1 MVKKIRP
8 FILFT
13 LLFFIL
19 FLTACGS
26 GGTVGVPTPGD
37 GKELKVHFID
47 VGQADSILVQTPE
60 GKAILIDGGN
70 NDDGFKVINYIKS
83 QGVKELAAVVA
94 THPHEDHIGGLDNVI
109 KEIPVAAVYMPNV
122 VTTTRTFED
131 FINAVKASGATRIRA
146 RGGVKMDIPGLSV
159 EFLAP
164 NSNSYD
170 ELNNYSAVLKI
181 AYGNTAFLFT
191 GDAETVSEEEMLSAG
206 YNLKADVLK
215 VGHHGSAS
223 STSAAF
229 LKAVAPKYAVI
240 SVGKGNDYGHPD
252 PRVLE
257 RLQRAGVKIYRT
269 DEHGTVIIVSDGR
282 NITIK

>member
-1 MVKKIRP
+1 MHRVQR
-8 FILFT
+8 FIIFA
-13 LLFFIL
+13 LLAFIL
-19 FLTACGS
+19 FLTACSS
-26 GGTVGVPTPGD
+26 GGTVGAPPPGD
-37 GKELKVHFID
+37 GRELKVHFID
-47 VGQADSILVQTPE
+47 VGQADSILIQTPA

-70 NDDGFKVINYIKS
+70 NDDGIKVVNYIKS
-83 QGVKELAAVVA
+83 HGVKELAAVVA
-94 THPHEDHIGGLDNVI
+94 THPHEDHIGGLDSVI
-109 KEIPVAAVYMPNV
+109 KEIPVAAVYMPNA

>member
-1 MVKKIRP
+1 MHRVQR
-8 FILFT
+8 FIIFA
-13 LLFFIL
+13 LLAFIL
-19 FLTACGS
+19 FLTACSS
-26 GGTVGVPTPGD
+26 GGTVGAPPPGD
-37 GKELKVHFID
+37 GRELKVHFID
-47 VGQADSILVQTPE
+47 VGQADSILIQTPA

-70 NDDGFKVINYIKS
+70 NDDGIKVVNYIKS

-94 THPHEDHIGGLDNVI
+94 THPHEDHIGGLDSVI
-109 KEIPVAAVYMPNV
+109 KEIPVAAVYMPNA

-223 STSAAF
+223 STAAAF

>member
-1 MVKKIRP
+1 MHRVQR
-8 FILFT
+8 FIIFA
-13 LLFFIL
+13 LLAFIL
-19 FLTACGS
+19 FLTACSS
-26 GGTVGVPTPGD
+26 GGTVGAPPPGD
-37 GKELKVHFID
+37 GRELKVHFID
-47 VGQADSILVQTPE
+47 VGQADSILIQTPA

-70 NDDGFKVINYIKS
+70 NDDGIKVVNYIKS
-83 QGVKELAAVVA
+83 QAVKELAAVVA
-94 THPHEDHIGGLDNVI
+94 THPHEDHIGGLDSVI
-109 KEIPVAAVYMPNV
+109 KEIPVAAVYMPNA

-146 RGGVKMDIPGLSV
+146 RGGVKMDIPGLSA

-269 DEHGTVIIVSDGR
+269 DEHGTVIIVSDSR

>member
-1 MVKKIRP
+1 MHRVQR
-8 FILFT
+8 FIIFA
-13 LLFFIL
+13 LLAFIL
-19 FLTACGS
+19 FLTACSS
-26 GGTVGVPTPGD
+26 GGTVGAPPPGD
-37 GKELKVHFID
+37 GRELKVHFIY
-47 VGQADSILVQTPE
+47 VGQADSILVQTPA

-70 NDDGFKVINYIKS
+70 NDDGIKVVNYIKS

-94 THPHEDHIGGLDNVI
+94 THPHEDHIGGLDSVI
-109 KEIPVAAVYMPNV
+109 KEIPVAAVYMPNA

-131 FINAVKASGATRIRA
+131 FINAVKASGAARIRA
-146 RGGVKMDIPGLSV
+146 RGGVKMDIPGLAV

>member
-1 MVKKIRP
+1 MHRVQR
-8 FILFT
+8 FIIFA
-13 LLFFIL
+13 LLAFIL
-19 FLTACGS
+19 FLTACSS
-26 GGTVGVPTPGD
+26 GGTVGAPPPGD
-37 GKELKVHFID
+37 GRELKVHFID
-47 VGQADSILVQTPE
+47 VGQADSILIQTPA

-70 NDDGFKVINYIKS
+70 NDDGIKVVNYIKS

-94 THPHEDHIGGLDNVI
+94 THPHEDHIGGLDSVI
-109 KEIPVAAVYMPNV
+109 KEIPVAAVYMPNA

-131 FINAVKASGATRIRA
+131 FINAVKASGAARIRA

>member
-1 MVKKIRP
+1 MVKKLRP
-8 FILFT
+8 FILLT
-13 LLFFIL
+13 LLIFTVFF
-19 FLTACGS
+19 TACSS
-26 GGTVGVPTPGD
+26 GGTIGAPPLGD

-47 VGQADSILVQTPE
+47 VGQADSILIQTPA

-70 NDDGFKVINYIKS
+70 NDDGIKVVNYIKS
-83 QGVKELAAVVA
+83 QGIKELAAVVA
-94 THPHEDHIGGLDNVI
+94 THPHEDHIGGLDCVI
-109 KEIPVAAVYMPNV
+109 KEVPVATVYMPNA

-131 FINAVKASGATRIRA
+131 FINAVKASGAARIRA
-146 RGGVKMDIPGLSV
+146 RGGVKMDIAGITA

-170 ELNNYSAVLKI
+170 ELNNYSAVLKV

-191 GDAETVSEEEMLSAG
+191 GDAEKVSEEEMLSAG
-206 YNLKADVLK
+206 YNLQADVLK

-252 PRVLE
+252 PRVLD
-257 RLQRAGVKIYRT
+257 RLKKAGVQIYRT
-269 DEHGTVIIVSDGR
+269 DEGGTVIAISDGQK
-282 NITIK
+282 ITIR

>member
-1 MVKKIRP
+1 MHRVQR
-8 FILFT
+8 FIIFA
-13 LLFFIL
+13 LLAFIL
-19 FLTACGS
+19 FLTACSS

-47 VGQADSILVQTPE
+47 VGQADSILIQTPA

-70 NDDGFKVINYIKS
+70 NDDGIKVVNYIKS

-94 THPHEDHIGGLDNVI
+94 THPHEDHIGGLDSVI
-109 KEIPVAAVYMPNV
+109 KEIPVAAVYMPNA